1 MRHPKP
7 TPEGKKALEEL
18 DKMVERHRDI
28 FEKLAESYMKKNAKM
43 FKKKPAS
50 IQGSS

>member
-18 DKMVERHRDI
+18 DKFVERHRDV
-28 FEKLAESYMKKNAKM
+28 FEKIGDNWLKKNAKR
-43 FKKKPAS
+43 FKKRP
-50 IQGSS
+50 SSVQDSS